1 MLKVPMAATS
11 EMREAKIFKNRTS
24 QKLGKFF
31 LGGVVV
37 NTKKI
42 KQEYERLTALF
53 KDVDETKTKL
63 VDELLHKAAFLK
75 VQLDELQEEVI
86 SHGAVEYSSKGNSRE
101 TPCYKTFLASLGV
114 YQTVIKTLNSIIGKN
129 AIDEDDEFD
138 EFMKNVR

>member
-1 MLKVPMAATS
+1 M
-11 EMREAKIFKNRTS
+11 
-24 QKLGKFF
+24 
-31 LGGVVV
+31 

-86 SHGAVEYSSKGNSRE
+86 SHGAIEYSSKGNSRE

>member
-1 MLKVPMAATS
+1 M
-11 EMREAKIFKNRTS
+11 
-24 QKLGKFF
+24 
-31 LGGVVV
+31 

-42 KQEYERLTALF
+42 KAEYERLHALF

-63 VDELLHKAAFLK
+63 IDELLHKAAFLK
-75 VQLDELQEEVI
+75 VQLDELQEDVI
-86 SHGAVEYSSKGNSRE
+86 RNGAVEYSSKGNSRQ

-138 EFMKNVR
+138 EFMKQVK

>member
-1 MLKVPMAATS
+1 MFKVPRAATS
-11 EMREAKIFKNRTS
+11 EMRGAKIFKNRTS

>member
-1 MLKVPMAATS
+1 MLKVPTAATS
-11 EMREAKIFKNRTS
+11 EMRGAKIFKNRTS